1 MKIASLLSIFF
12 ISLSAE
18 IVVNLPYGA
27 CTIEDPIVESIILSP
42 PYQRLHGINQ
52 YGISFFNHVKDDYK
66 RFDHC
71 VGVYWLLK
79 KADAPY
85 LEQVSG
91 LLHDASHTA
100 FSHFGD
106 YFFSSHGQD
115 SWQDIHHNEFLE
127 KIGLK
132 ELIEKNGLKLHEIY
146 HKNKHFTALD
156 KPLPDLCADRLEYNL
171 QGAYKHGLIT
181 HEELLALFEDVK
193 YQDSVWSFSK
203 IELAQKLSLS
213 SIFMMENIWSCPTSH
228 LSNLVLCKIVA
239 EAVSKNILNLDM
251 VMFQKDEDIWQTL
264 LSTDDAYIQKGINL
278 LSKLKDY
285 VIDVKRYS
293 YSYKCR
299 AIDPYIRTDE
309 GLKRLTDVSNSYKE
323 AFQKAQLK
331 ASTGFFFDICDEALG
346 DYSPYLSDL
355 QDLEIRAQ

>member
-1 MKIASLLSIFF
+1 
-12 ISLSAE
+12 
-18 IVVNLPYGA
+18 
-27 CTIEDPIVESIILSP
+27 
-42 PYQRLHGINQ
+42 
-52 YGISFFNHVKDDYK
+52 
-66 RFDHC
+66 
-71 VGVYWLLK
+71 
-79 KADAPY
+79 
-85 LEQVSG
+85 
-91 LLHDASHTA
+91 
-100 FSHFGD
+100 
-106 YFFSSHGQD
+106 
-115 SWQDIHHNEFLE
+115 
-127 KIGLK
+127 
-132 ELIEKNGLKLHEIY
+132 
-146 HKNKHFTALD
+146 
-156 KPLPDLCADRLEYNL
+156 LEYNL

-285 VIDVKRYS
+285 VIDGKRYS

-331 ASTGFFFDICDEALG
+331 ASTGFFF
-346 DYSPYLSDL
+346 
-355 QDLEIRAQ
+355 EIRAQ